1 MGSQLGIIAGA
12 GEFPSFIL
20 EQAQKSGY
28 SCVVAAITGEA
39 DASLQEEVDV
49 LEWFNVDEV
58 KRLIS
63 FFQTAGVSQ
72 AVFAG
77 KIDPRILYKKESWDE
92 ESFSL
97 RDKARTKSPADLV
110 EAVIG
115 YLAEAGIEVI
125 SPYPFLRSSL
135 CQEGLLTSTKPSLEA
150 EEDIAFGWRIARTL
164 ADMDVGQTVII
175 KDKAVVAVEGI
186 EGTDEA
192 ILRGGNLA
200 GEGTVV
206 IKVARTEQ
214 DFRVDLPAVGLNTV
228 KSLVAARSRALCFE
242 AEKMPFLNQEE
253 AVSLADAHAIAILA
267 KADSEQAEPNG

>member
-1 MGSQLGIIAGA
+1 MGSQLGIIAGS

-20 EQAQKSGY
+20 EQARNSGY

-39 DASLQEEVDV
+39 DASLQEAVDV

-77 KIDPRILYKKESWDE
+77 KVDPRVLYKKESWGE
-92 ESFSL
+92 ESFSI
-97 RDKARTKSPADLV
+97 REKARTKSPADLV
-110 EAVIG
+110 QAVIG
-115 YLAEAGIEVI
+115 YLAAAGIEVI

-135 CQEGLLTSTKPSLEA
+135 CQEGLLTATKPSLEV
-150 EEDIAFGWRIARTL
+150 EEDIAFGWKIARTL
-164 ADMDVGQTVII
+164 ADMDIGQTVII
-175 KDKAVVAVEGI
+175 KEKAVVAVEGI

-192 ILRGGNLA
+192 VRRGGNLA

-206 IKVARTEQ
+206 IKVARTKQ
-214 DFRVDLPAVGLNTV
+214 DFRADLPAVGLNTI
-228 KSLVAARSRALCFE
+228 KSLVEARSRALCFE

-253 AVSLADAHAIAILA
+253 AISLADVNKISIIAKIFT
-267 KADSEQAEPNG
+267 EQGKTDG